1 MSKLTP
7 LSRALLSAVLVA
19 GSFFLIKICF
29 KSGTGLSTTL
39 QPNAILNL
47 SGAATLGEKTMS
59 RIAKEFMETEL
70 KGKDVKIEKTAEKEI
85 SIVGNVGGSEKRI
98 VIKIAG
104 SLAGLEDVKSQKAD
118 LAMLVSSP
126 ENLSSDIRLSNFGLD
141 GLAMLVSK
149 SNPVQTLSKKQITDI
164 IQGNITNWVDV
175 GGKNG
180 LIKICIRDPKNASTF
195 DSFKQLIENSSHT
208 LSDNATPYQNESDM
222 LRDIATD
229 PNAIGLL
236 SSTEA
241 RETKILALSDDGT
254 EALYPN
260 VQQ

>member
-7 LSRALLSAVLVA
+7 ISRALLSVLLVGGA
-19 GSFFLIKICF
+19 FFLVKTCI
-29 KSGTGLSTTL
+29 KSGIGLSSTPQSNT
-39 QPNAILNL
+39 ILNL

-70 KGKDVKIEKTAEKEI
+70 KGKDVKIEKMAEKEI

-141 GLAMLVSK
+141 GLAML
-149 SNPVQTLSKKQITDI
+149 
-164 IQGNITNWVDV
+164 
-175 GGKNG
+175 
-180 LIKICIRDPKNASTF
+180 
-195 DSFKQLIENSSHT
+195 
-208 LSDNATPYQNESDM
+208 
-222 LRDIATD
+222 LR
-229 PNAIGLL
+229 
-236 SSTEA
+236 
-241 RETKILALSDDGT
+241 
-254 EALYPN
+254 
-260 VQQ
+260 V